1 MYVCMYVCHT
11 SCPLCT
17 NLPLFTSFSP
27 PHSLASIV
35 HVTCFERDTKIMG
48 LKAANS
54 YWNPFYYDPRRAT
67 ITKKLLVFNKRGTVR
82 GRRGLSSESSGT
94 YSIGGEGEGDLSSST
109 PYERR
114 LSYDGGNGRGE
125 W

>member
-1 MYVCMYVCHT
+1 
-11 SCPLCT
+11 
-17 NLPLFTSFSP
+17 
-27 PHSLASIV
+27 
-35 HVTCFERDTKIMG
+35 MG

-54 YWNPFYYDPRRAT
+54 YWNPFYYDPRRPT

-94 YSIGGEGEGDLSSST
+94 YSVGGEGGGKGGGEGDLSSST